1 MHNGAIMPSEVA
13 HLVDTDQTFP
23 VVRLFGVLDPATAP
37 GVRSALLE
45 VLATQPEALIIDVAD
60 LRPADPAPA
69 AGRGDVLA
77 EVAAETAEW
86 PATRIVL
93 TTSDPGWTRTGLP
106 CFADRGAALAAL
118 GPAHPDDSCELTLA
132 PVAGAARQARELVS
146 TAFDRW
152 GQADLAGSATIVVT
166 EMVNNVVA
174 HARTEMTV
182 LLSRRDESVRV
193 AVQDSSGTSPRFAGP
208 VAPTS
213 YGGRGLLLIDSVAD
227 SWGSL
232 AVPGGKIVW
241 AVLSETGTG
250 IPMPV
255 RG

>member
-23 VVRLFGVLDPATAP
+23 VIRLSGMLDPAAAP
-37 GVRSALLE
+37 AVRSALLE
-45 VLATQPEALIIDVAD
+45 VLAAQPEALIVDVAD
-60 LRPADPAPA
+60 LRPADRGS
-69 AGRGDVLA
+69 AGVLA

-93 TTSDPGWTRTGLP
+93 ITADGDAGWARSGLP
-106 CFADRGAALAAL
+106 HFADRAAALDAL
-118 GPAHPDDSCELTLA
+118 GPAHPDDHRELALE
-132 PVAGAARQARELVS
+132 PVVGAARRARELV
-146 TAFDRW
+146 TASCDRW
-152 GQADLAGSATIVVT
+152 GHDELAGSATIVVT

-182 LLSRRDESVRV
+182 LLSRRDDTVRV
-193 AVQDSSGTSPRFAGP
+193 AVRDRSGTTPRFTGP

-232 AVPGGKIVW
+232 PVPGGKIVW
-241 AVLSETGTG
+241 ALLSAAGTG
-250 IPMPV
+250 IPTPP